1 MKSSS
6 DNPGKPQHA
15 RKERFIR
22 VVLFHSKK
30 IIKVEKIVIETAV
43 LPRAFCSML
52 EVVLFSLDPFS
63 YSLLFVIS
71 S

>member
-1 MKSSS
+1 M
-6 DNPGKPQHA
+6 PGK
-15 RKERFIR
+15 RFIR

-30 IIKVEKIVIETAV
+30 IIEVEKIVIETAV
-43 LPRAFCSML
+43 LPRAFCCLL